1 MLGSDKGDVSVAG
14 KLAKETG
21 CDVWFSYYQLCTD
34 HCITE
39 SYDIAF
45 ECYRQMI
52 GLYGVRNVSACGF
65 SSGGTLAIG
74 IAYNNAIRGEL
85 PQPRHIV
92 AVSPGIAVYET
103 LKTVM
108 TPEEAFRTVH
118 GYVEAYA
125 LSARKMLAGL
135 LRLPGLYRLIPGIS
149 ARMVHKIFGEAAG
162 FAANEYRTAGG
173 VMRID
178 MVKCPYH
185 ETCVWYGCPELCAC
199 FCDSDDIAYD
209 NMHPKLIWHRTK
221 TLGRGGDCCDFGLRV
236 KGK

>member
-1 MLGSDKGDVSVAG
+1 MKSNYIINGFQQTVQERFSAQSKALNEACMRR
-14 KLAKETG
+14 LAQLRVENKDASKEK
-21 CDVWFSYYQLCTD
+21 Q
-34 HCITE
+34 
-39 SYDIAF
+39 
-45 ECYRQMI
+45 
-52 GLYGVRNVSACGF
+52 
-65 SSGGTLAIG
+65 
-74 IAYNNAIRGEL
+74 
-85 PQPRHIV
+85 RHLEGQIL
-92 AVSPGIAVYET
+92 PGIAVYET

-125 LSARKMLAGL
+125 LSARKMLVGL
-135 LRLPGLYRLIPGIS
+135 LRLPELYRLIPGIS
-149 ARMVHKIFGEAAG
+149 VRMMHKIFGEAAG

-185 ETCVWYGCPELCAC
+185 ETCVRYGCPELCAC

-209 NMHPKLIWHRTK
+209 NMHPKLLWHRTK

>member
-1 MLGSDKGDVSVAG
+1 MKSNYIINGFQQTVQERFSAQSKALNEACMRR
-14 KLAKETG
+14 LAQLRVENKDASKEK
-21 CDVWFSYYQLCTD
+21 Q
-34 HCITE
+34 
-39 SYDIAF
+39 
-45 ECYRQMI
+45 
-52 GLYGVRNVSACGF
+52 
-65 SSGGTLAIG
+65 
-74 IAYNNAIRGEL
+74 
-85 PQPRHIV
+85 RHLEGQIL
-92 AVSPGIAVYET
+92 PGIAVYET

-125 LSARKMLAGL
+125 LSARKMLVGL
-135 LRLPGLYRLIPGIS
+135 LRLPELYRLVPGIS
-149 ARMVHKIFGEAAG
+149 VRMVHKIFNGAAG
-162 FAANEYRTAGG
+162 VAAKEYRTAGG

-185 ETCVWYGCPELCAC
+185 ETCVRYGCPELCAC

-221 TLGRGGDCCDFGLRV
+221 TLGRGGDCCDFGLKV

>member
-1 MLGSDKGDVSVAG
+1 MKSNYIINGFQQTVQERFSAQSKALNEACMRR
-14 KLAKETG
+14 LAQLRVENTDASKEK
-21 CDVWFSYYQLCTD
+21 Q
-34 HCITE
+34 
-39 SYDIAF
+39 
-45 ECYRQMI
+45 
-52 GLYGVRNVSACGF
+52 
-65 SSGGTLAIG
+65 
-74 IAYNNAIRGEL
+74 
-85 PQPRHIV
+85 RHLEGQIL
-92 AVSPGIAVYET
+92 PGIAVYET

-125 LSARKMLAGL
+125 LSARKMLVGL
-135 LRLPGLYRLIPGIS
+135 LRLPELYRLVPGIS
-149 ARMVHKIFGEAAG
+149 VRMVHKIFNGAAG
-162 FAANEYRTAGG
+162 VAAKEYRTAGG

-185 ETCVWYGCPELCAC
+185 ETCVRYGCPELCAC

-209 NMHPKLIWHRTK
+209 NMHPKLLWHRTK

>member
-1 MLGSDKGDVSVAG
+1 MKSNYIINGFQRTVQERFSAQSKALNEACMRR
-14 KLAKETG
+14 LAQLRVENKDASKEK
-21 CDVWFSYYQLCTD
+21 Q
-34 HCITE
+34 
-39 SYDIAF
+39 
-45 ECYRQMI
+45 
-52 GLYGVRNVSACGF
+52 
-65 SSGGTLAIG
+65 
-74 IAYNNAIRGEL
+74 
-85 PQPRHIV
+85 RHLEEQIL
-92 AVSPGIAVYET
+92 PGIAVYET

-125 LSARKMLAGL
+125 LSARKMLVGL
-135 LRLPGLYRLIPGIS
+135 LRLPELYRLVPGIS
-149 ARMVHKIFGEAAG
+149 VRMVHKIFNGAAG
-162 FAANEYRTAGG
+162 VAAKEYRTAGG

-185 ETCVWYGCPELCAC
+185 ETCVRYGCPELCAC

-221 TLGRGGDCCDFGLRV
+221 TLGRGGDCCDFGLKV

>member
-1 MLGSDKGDVSVAG
+1 MKSGYIIKDFQKTVQERFPAQSKALNEACLGRFARLCAENAG
-14 KLAKETG
+14 ASKE
-21 CDVWFSYYQLCTD
+21 
-34 HCITE
+34 
-39 SYDIAF
+39 
-45 ECYRQMI
+45 RK
-52 GLYGVRNVSACGF
+52 
-65 SSGGTLAIG
+65 
-74 IAYNNAIRGEL
+74 
-85 PQPRHIV
+85 RHLEGQIL
-92 AVSPGIAVYET
+92 PGIAVYET

-118 GYVEAYA
+118 GYVEAHA
-125 LSARKMLAGL
+125 LAARKMLVGM

-162 FAANEYRTAGG
+162 FAAKEYRAVGG

-185 ETCVWYGCPELCAC
+185 ETCVRYGCPELCAC

-221 TLGRGGDCCDFGLRV
+221 TLGRGGNCCDFGLKV

>member
-1 MLGSDKGDVSVAG
+1 MRLKMHIMVRAFHHINPHDAARSPVFVGG
-14 KLAKETG
+14 KPRRLTKYFVHHPRRNTG
-21 CDVWFSYYQLCTD
+21 NQTVQSRQAQQSGKHFPCRQRISLCTD

-103 LKTVM
+103 LKTVGRNK
-108 TPEEAFRTVH
+108 TPF
-118 GYVEAYA
+118 YPSAYKSLWTCSSCG
-125 LSARKMLAGL
+125 LSEGTF
-135 LRLPGLYRLIPGIS
+135 LRHTDKLSSSRSVSFPCKKEIP
-149 ARMVHKIFGEAAG
+149 R
-162 FAANEYRTAGG
+162 
-173 VMRID
+173 
-178 MVKCPYH
+178 
-185 ETCVWYGCPELCAC
+185 
-199 FCDSDDIAYD
+199 
-209 NMHPKLIWHRTK
+209 
-221 TLGRGGDCCDFGLRV
+221 
-236 KGK
+236 

>member
-1 MLGSDKGDVSVAG
+1 MKSNYIINGFQQTVQERFSAQSKALNEACMRR
-14 KLAKETG
+14 LAQLRMENKDASKEK
-21 CDVWFSYYQLCTD
+21 Q
-34 HCITE
+34 
-39 SYDIAF
+39 
-45 ECYRQMI
+45 
-52 GLYGVRNVSACGF
+52 
-65 SSGGTLAIG
+65 
-74 IAYNNAIRGEL
+74 
-85 PQPRHIV
+85 RHLEGQIL
-92 AVSPGIAVYET
+92 PGIAVYET

-125 LSARKMLAGL
+125 LSARKMLVGL
-135 LRLPGLYRLIPGIS
+135 LRLPELYRLIPGIS
-149 ARMVHKIFGEAAG
+149 VRMMHKIFNGAAG

-185 ETCVWYGCPELCAC
+185 ETCVRYGCPELCAC

-209 NMHPKLIWHRTK
+209 NMHPKLLWHRTK

-236 KGK
+236 KGMYRKAEVKTVEGMAAFRCRKGKADAQG

>member
-1 MLGSDKGDVSVAG
+1 MKSNYIINGFQQTVQERFSAQSKALNEACMRR
-14 KLAKETG
+14 LAQLRVENTDASKEK
-21 CDVWFSYYQLCTD
+21 Q
-34 HCITE
+34 
-39 SYDIAF
+39 
-45 ECYRQMI
+45 
-52 GLYGVRNVSACGF
+52 
-65 SSGGTLAIG
+65 
-74 IAYNNAIRGEL
+74 
-85 PQPRHIV
+85 RHLEGQIL
-92 AVSPGIAVYET
+92 PGIAVYET

-185 ETCVWYGCPELCAC
+185 ETCVRYGCPELCAC

>member
-1 MLGSDKGDVSVAG
+1 MKSNYIINGFQQTVQERFSAQSKALNEACMRR
-14 KLAKETG
+14 LAQLRVENTDASKEK
-21 CDVWFSYYQLCTD
+21 Q
-34 HCITE
+34 
-39 SYDIAF
+39 
-45 ECYRQMI
+45 
-52 GLYGVRNVSACGF
+52 
-65 SSGGTLAIG
+65 
-74 IAYNNAIRGEL
+74 
-85 PQPRHIV
+85 RHLEGQIL
-92 AVSPGIAVYET
+92 PGIAVYET

-125 LSARKMLAGL
+125 LSARKMLVGL
-135 LRLPGLYRLIPGIS
+135 LRLPELYRLVPGIS
-149 ARMVHKIFGEAAG
+149 VRMMHKIFNGAAG
-162 FAANEYRTAGG
+162 VAAKEYRTAGG

-185 ETCVWYGCPELCAC
+185 ETCVRYGCPELCAC

-221 TLGRGGDCCDFGLRV
+221 TLGRGGDCCDFGLKV

>member
-1 MLGSDKGDVSVAG
+1 MKTNYIIKGFQQTVQERFSAQS
-14 KLAKETG
+14 KALNEACMRRLAQLRMENTDAPKE
-21 CDVWFSYYQLCTD
+21 
-34 HCITE
+34 
-39 SYDIAF
+39 
-45 ECYRQMI
+45 RK
-52 GLYGVRNVSACGF
+52 
-65 SSGGTLAIG
+65 
-74 IAYNNAIRGEL
+74 
-85 PQPRHIV
+85 RHLEGQIL
-92 AVSPGIAVYET
+92 PGIAVYET

-125 LSARKMLAGL
+125 LSARKMLVGL

-162 FAANEYRTAGG
+162 VAANEYRTAGG

-185 ETCVWYGCPELCAC
+185 ETCVRYGCPELCAC

-209 NMHPKLIWHRTK
+209 NMHPKLLWHRTK
-221 TLGRGGDCCDFGLRV
+221 TLGRGGDCCDFELRV

>member
-1 MLGSDKGDVSVAG
+1 MKSNYIINGFQQTVQERFSAQSKALNEACMRR
-14 KLAKETG
+14 LAQLRVENTDASKEK
-21 CDVWFSYYQLCTD
+21 Q
-34 HCITE
+34 
-39 SYDIAF
+39 
-45 ECYRQMI
+45 
-52 GLYGVRNVSACGF
+52 
-65 SSGGTLAIG
+65 
-74 IAYNNAIRGEL
+74 
-85 PQPRHIV
+85 RHLEGQIL
-92 AVSPGIAVYET
+92 PGIAVYET

-125 LSARKMLAGL
+125 LSARKMLVGL
-135 LRLPGLYRLIPGIS
+135 LRLPELYRLVPGIS
-149 ARMVHKIFGEAAG
+149 VRMVHKIFNGAAG
-162 FAANEYRTAGG
+162 VAAKEYRTAGG

-185 ETCVWYGCPELCAC
+185 ETCVRYGCPELCAC

-221 TLGRGGDCCDFGLRV
+221 TLGRGGDCCDFGLKV